1 MSEVCCQLGEHRQLA
16 GIISEPAGPRRRAL
30 CVLVNAGLVPK
41 SGPYR
46 LYVELARRLAR
57 DGIVALRFDLDGV
70 GDSRP
75 DASGQPLAERTSL
88 AIRAAIDE
96 LCRRYPEVRE
106 VIVGGVCSGAED
118 AFRHAEVD
126 PRVTGV
132 LMIDP
137 FSYRT
142 AGWWW
147 RSLAHRAVG
156 RALRAAGLYEP
167 VFAPRVIAADGT
179 SGRVVSYRYMEHA
192 ESSRI
197 LKAMIARRVRVHF
210 IYTGSQATFNHERQL
225 QRMFEGIAFE
235 GCVTLDHLPRL
246 DHTQLLAEDRAVV
259 ANASS
264 AWLARAG

>member
-1 MSEVCCQLGEHRQLA
+1 MTEMCCQLGEHRGLA
-16 GIISEPAGPRRRAL
+16 GIISEPVGPRRRAL

-57 DGIVALRFDLDGV
+57 DGIVTLRFDLGGI

-75 DASGQPLAERTSL
+75 HTSGQPLKERTSL
-88 AIRAAIDE
+88 EIRTAIDE
-96 LCRRYPEVRE
+96 LCRRYPEVRQ

-132 LMIDP
+132 VMIDP

-147 RSLAHRAVG
+147 RHLAFRAVR
-156 RALRAAGLYEP
+156 RALRAAKLYEP
-167 VFAPRVIAADGT
+167 VIAPRVTAADG
-179 SGRVVSYRYMEHA
+179 SAGRVVSYHYMEHA

-197 LKAMIARRVRVHF
+197 LKAMISRRVRVHF
-210 IYTGSQATFNHERQL
+210 IYTGSQSTFNHTGQL
-225 QRMFEGIAFE
+225 QQMFDGIAFE

-259 ANASS
+259 ANAVG
-264 AWLARAG
+264 AWLARC

>member
-1 MSEVCCQLGEHRQLA
+1 MRETCCRPGEHRQLG
-16 GIISEPAGPRRRAL
+16 GIITEPEGPRRRAL

-57 DGIVALRFDLDGV
+57 DGIVTLRFDLGGI

-75 DASGQPLAERTSL
+75 DASGQPLKERTSL
-88 AIRAAIDE
+88 EIRAAIDE
-96 LCRRYPEVRE
+96 LRGRYPDVRE

-118 AFRHAEVD
+118 AFRHAEAD

-147 RSLAHRAVG
+147 RHLAFRAVR
-156 RALRAAGLYEP
+156 RAFRAAGLYEP
-167 VFAPRVIAADGT
+167 VSSPRVAAAGA

-210 IYTGSQATFNHERQL
+210 IYTGSQSTFNHERQL
-225 QRMFEGIAFE
+225 QRMFGGIAFE

-246 DHTQLLAEDRAVV
+246 DHTQLLAEDRATV
-259 ANASS
+259 ANAVGS
-264 AWLARAG
+264 WLARAG